1 MCCLYLCLECDN
13 APFTVIDLSDGP
25 LNINYCPHCGRTE
38 KDLIEFRDEDDYY
51 QWCADQGAV

>member
-13 APFTVIDLSDGP
+13 EPFTVATLDGNP
-25 LNINYCPHCGRTE
+25 LNISHCPHCGTGI
-38 KDLIEFRDEDDYY
+38 KDLEEFRDEDDYY